1 VPQSGLISSP
11 AKPLNACFSG
21 MEFSPA
27 LLVRRPDGTWVAIG
41 PELDG
46 IARFISDIAIP
57 NPRDRHG
64 TPRRTP
70 RQPDRTSSR
79 AVHPGAQRHRGRPGH
94 SGSRRGRRLGPPPR
108 DILARRIVPAP
119 RPVVDGL
126 CRASLRT
133 VDACDS
139 AASASAAYY
148 RTPKASL
155 ARHGAGVLE
164 RRAEEWQPRV
174 HVFAERHS
182 GR

>member
-1 VPQSGLISSP
+1 MALPGGLPVDLTGP
-11 AKPLNACFSG
+11 ARGLSIRAHNDIEAG
-21 MEFSPA
+21 LA
-27 LLVRRPDGTWVAIG
+27 TQAPDGDVVWV
-41 PELDG
+41 
-46 IARFISDIAIP
+46 S
-57 NPRDRHG
+57 
-64 TPRRTP
+64 
-70 RQPDRTSSR
+70 
-79 AVHPGAQRHRGRPGH
+79 
-94 SGSRRGRRLGPPPR
+94 PR